1 MLELEVLLPLLAGL
15 GILSEVFLQGFL
27 RIRDHGLELVARE
40 ELSIAADALVREDDV
55 ALVADGDHDGQHE
68 EDRRDQETADGRED
82 EIEDALDDAVAAAC
96 EVVPHVEHEDFFA
109 EEDFG
114 LGAEHRGADEVGRE
128 GDVAHVGLYLGDE
141 VLQLVAVHAR
151 CGDDDVLDAGI
162 ADDGLGV
169 GDFAVEQETRGDFL
183 RERVVVDEADDVV
196 AVAEVIPVV
205 AQDALGRLARADE
218 DDGLVEQMALL
229 DEFLGEVA
237 DEVEVRHEEDDEESD
252 KEARRVGACRREVDD
267 EQAGHEA
274 VEHGKEDVARGVED
288 GMHLPV
294 GVRLPEEQDE
304 DHRNPEIEVL
314 RRDGVRRNVGVD
326 QVMKAQCL
334 LLGHQDGDVVQQD
347 EQDRVQV
354 AGIAR
359 APDPGLIGQS
369 NDFFQL

>member
-1 MLELEVLLPLLAGL
+1 M
-15 GILSEVFLQGFL
+15 
-27 RIRDHGLELVARE
+27 RK
-40 ELSIAADALVREDDV
+40 
-55 ALVADGDHDGQHE
+55 
-68 EDRRDQETADGRED
+68 
-82 EIEDALDDAVAAAC
+82 
-96 EVVPHVEHEDFFA
+96 
-109 EEDFG
+109 
-114 LGAEHRGADEVGRE
+114 
-128 GDVAHVGLYLGDE
+128 
-141 VLQLVAVHAR
+141 
-151 CGDDDVLDAGI
+151 
-162 ADDGLGV
+162 
-169 GDFAVEQETRGDFL
+169 
-183 RERVVVDEADDVV
+183 RVVVDEADDVV

-205 AQDALGRLARADE
+205 AQNALGRLARADE
-218 DDGLVEQMALL
+218 DDGLVEQVALL
-229 DEFLGEVA
+229 DEFLGEVT
-237 DEVEVRHEEDDEESD
+237 DEVEVRNEEDDEESD

-304 DHRNPEIEVL
+304 DHRDPEVEVL

>member
-15 GILSEVFLQGFL
+15 GIFLEVLLEGFL
-27 RIRDHGLELVARE
+27 CVRDHGLELVARE
-40 ELSIAADALVREDDV
+40 ELPIAADALVREDDV
-55 ALVADGDHDGQHE
+55 PLVADGDHDGQHE
-68 EDRRDQETADGRED
+68 EDRRDEDAADGRED
-82 EIEDALDDAVAAAC
+82 EVEDALDDAVAAAC

-114 LGAEHRGADEVGRE
+114 FGAEHRDADEVGCK
-128 GDVAHVGLYLGDE
+128 GDVTHVGLYLGDE

-162 ADDGLGV
+162 ADDGLGF
-169 GDFAVEQETRGDFL
+169 GDFAVEQEARGDLL

-218 DDGLVEQMALL
+218 DDGLVEEMALL

-294 GVRLPEEQDE
+294 GMRLPEEQDE
-304 DHRNPEIEVL
+304 DHRDPEVEVL

-334 LLGHQDGDVVQQD
+334 LLGQQDGDVVQQD

-359 APDPGLIGQS
+359 APAPGLVGQS